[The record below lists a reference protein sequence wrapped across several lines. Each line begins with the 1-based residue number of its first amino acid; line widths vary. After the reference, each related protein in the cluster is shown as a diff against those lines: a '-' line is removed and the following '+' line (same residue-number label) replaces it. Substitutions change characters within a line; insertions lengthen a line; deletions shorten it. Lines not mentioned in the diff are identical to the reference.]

1 MPRKSLDKFQ
11 VIGSDVHISREKW
24 DKIALTTF
32 REDYY
37 AELTSRTWTLSKDYL
52 VNKKFGSLHRYIMG
66 KWYGE
71 NVLTELTAKG
81 YVVDHMNNDGMD
93 CRISNLEF
101 LKKGYNTAKGQTFDI
116 DGKKL
121 KYQIAVNIFKDFTTG
136 CYQISIGCNDTIYGT
151 DPNGNKFCVNKIKL
165 LYDCDYSIV
174 VNDAEN
180 ILLIYETEGIISTN
194 NTNACDTRITK
205 APEIAL
211 TDEEKKGSVVFRDGV
226 PYLVLGTGNTY
237 IVSSHYDEGW
247 LPSPKKY

>member
-1 MPRKSLDKFQ
+1 MPRKSLNKFQ
-11 VIGSDVHISREKW
+11 VIGNDVYIIRDLW
-24 DKIALTTF
+24 DRVAFTTF

-37 AELTSRTWTLSKDYL
+37 AELTSITWTKTNGYL
-52 VNKKFGSLHRYIMG
+52 KNNDLGYLHRYIMG

-71 NVLTELTAKG
+71 DALTELTTKG
-81 YVVDHMNNDGMD
+81 FVVDHMNNDGMD

-101 LKKGYNTAKGQTFDI
+101 LKKGYNTAKGQAFDI

-121 KYQIAVNIFKDFTTG
+121 KYQIAVNMFKDFTTG

-151 DPNGNKFCVNKIKL
+151 DPNGDKFCVNKIKL

-194 NTNACDTRITK
+194 NSHACDTRITK

-211 TDEEKKGSVVFRDGV
+211 TDEEKNGSVVLRDGV
-226 PYLVLGTGNTY
+226 PYLVLGTDNTY

-247 LPSPKKY
+247 LPPIK